1 MFRASAASFVMGIAL
16 LSTSTT
22 TFAAE
27 NGAAASNEAENKDAE
42 ARRDGIVVTGLLSK
56 DAAMAAKA
64 DIPIL
69 ENSQAISIVSKE
81 TLDQQGV
88 RRLADALFNVAG
100 VSRNNTYGF
109 FDGFNIRGFSASA
122 GATYLDGLLDD
133 PGVAYATTE
142 LTGLERVEVVKGPA
156 SGLFGQGPL
165 SGIVNLVSKRPQ
177 EEAFLDVS
185 VAGGSYNLFEGQIDA
200 NSPLTADGTVLAR
213 VSAVFRDQDF
223 FVHGSG
229 QRRIFIAPSL
239 TWKPSPDT
247 SLTLLGR
254 YVNDKV
260 NPWSP
265 TTAYGT
271 ALPNPNGDI
280 SIKLSINDTEYPAIQ
295 KNNYWT
301 LGYVLDHKFSDA
313 ISFHQSVRYQDFHNS
328 WDHWLF
334 VSSISAD
341 YRQVGRFYYGP
352 FNEDGTYFRAD
363 SNLSARFDTG
373 PLSHYVLAGV
383 DYGRKKYDQSNL
395 FDGGPYYLDLYEPVY
410 GTVSGP
416 NPAVASTTTAGLNK
430 QRGFY
435 LQDHV
440 KLGEWLTLTVG
451 GRWDKASSQTTS
463 NGVTGAKISD
473 TAFSPRAGL
482 TFGLNDAVS
491 LYFNFAKSFNPQGSY
506 LSADGTSLPPER
518 GVNYEGGLK
527 VARADGT
534 LTGMATLFQLT
545 RTNVATADL
554 SPDAP
559 PNTYVLT
566 GEQRTRGIELE
577 GAWRPL
583 PGLDLTAAYTYLD
596 AKVTADS
603 RLLVG
608 SRLGSVPHHIV
619 NLWGRYTIQSGA
631 LANLG
636 AGLGLHHESNRPSST
651 ASASSAPFMLDGY
664 VLVDAA
670 LYYKIGQWSAQANI
684 RNIFNERYFPTAS
697 LTRTTPGEPRTF
709 MISLSRRF

>member
-1 MFRASAASFVMGIAL
+1 MFRGSFSSIAVCLTLTAAPAF
-16 LSTSTT
+16 
-22 TFAAE
+22 
-27 NGAAASNEAENKDAE
+27 GADESEKGRDAQR
-42 ARRDGIVVTGLLSK
+42 ADIVVTGHLTPET
-56 DAAMAAKA
+56 AIAAKT
-64 DIPIL
+64 DIPLL

-100 VSRNNTYGF
+100 VSRNNNYGF
-109 FDGFNIRGFSASA
+109 FDGFNIRGFNASS

-133 PGVAYATTE
+133 PGVNYATTE
-142 LTGLERVEVVKGPA
+142 LAGLDRVEVVKGPA

-177 EEAFLDVS
+177 EEAFLEAS
-185 VAGGSYNLFEGQIDA
+185 VAGGSYNLFEAQIDA
-200 NSPLTADGTVLAR
+200 NAPITADGTLLGR
-213 VSAVFRDQDF
+213 VSALYRDQDF
-223 FVHGSG
+223 FVHGTG
-229 QRRIFIAPSL
+229 QRRVFIAPSL
-239 TWKPSPDT
+239 TWKPTSNT

-254 YVNDKV
+254 YVSDKV

-301 LGYVLDHKFSDA
+301 LGYVLDHKFNDA

-334 VSSISAD
+334 VSSISSD
-341 YRQVGRFYYGP
+341 YRKVGRFYYGP
-352 FNEDGTYFRAD
+352 FDEDGTYFRAD

-395 FDGGPYYLDLYEPVY
+395 FDVGPYYLDLYNPVY
-410 GTVSGP
+410 GTVTGP

-440 KLGEWLTLTVG
+440 KIGNWLTLTVG
-451 GRWDKASSQTTS
+451 GRWDKASSQTVS
-463 NGVTGAKISD
+463 NGVPGAKVSD

-482 TFGLNDAVS
+482 TFALTDAMS

-506 LSADGTSLPPER
+506 LSADGSSLPPER
-518 GVNYEGGLK
+518 GVNYEGGIK
-527 VARADGT
+527 IARKDGT
-534 LTGMATLFQLT
+534 LIGMATIFQLT

-554 SPDAP
+554 SPGAP
-559 PNTYVLT
+559 PNTYILT

-577 GAWRPL
+577 GAWRPS
-583 PGLDLTAAYTYLD
+583 PGFELTAAYTYLD

-619 NLWGRYTIQSGA
+619 NLWTRYTIQSGA

-651 ASASSAPFMLDGY
+651 ASAAAVPFMLDGY

-670 LYYKIGQWSAQANI
+670 LYYRFGDWAAQANI
-684 RNIFNERYFPTAS
+684 RNIFNERYFPTGS

>member
-1 MFRASAASFVMGIAL
+1 MFRASAASFAMGIAL
-16 LSTSTT
+16 FSAPTAALAAANE
-22 TFAAE
+22 AAE
-27 NGAAASNEAENKDAE
+27 NSAAEEAE
-42 ARRDGIVVTGLLSK
+42 ARRGTIIVTGHLAK
-56 DAAMAAKA
+56 DTAMAAKA

-69 ENSQAISIVSKE
+69 ENSQAISIISKE
-81 TLDQQGV
+81 TLDLQGV
-88 RRLADALFNVAG
+88 RRLGDALFNVAG

-133 PGVAYATTE
+133 PGVNYATTE
-142 LTGLERVEVVKGPA
+142 LAGLERVEVVKGPA

-177 EEAFLDVS
+177 EEAFVDVS
-185 VAGGSYNLFEGQIDA
+185 VAGGSYDLFEAQIDA
-200 NSPLTADGTVLAR
+200 NSPITADGTLLGR
-213 VSAVFRDQDF
+213 ISAVFRDQDF

-254 YVNDKV
+254 YVDDKV

-295 KNNYWT
+295 KNDYWT

-334 VSSISAD
+334 VSSISSD

-352 FNEDGTYFRAD
+352 FNENGTYFRAD

-373 PLSHYVLAGV
+373 PLNHYVLAGI

-416 NPAVASTTTAGLNK
+416 DPAVASTTSGGINK

-440 KLGEWLTLTVG
+440 KLGEWLTVTLG
-451 GRWDKASSQTTS
+451 GRWDKASSHNS
-463 NGVTGAKISD
+463 SGGVFGAKVTD

-482 TFGLNDAVS
+482 TFGLSNAVS
-491 LYFNFAKSFNPQGSY
+491 LYFNFAKSFSPQGSY
-506 LSADGTSLPPER
+506 RSADGSTLPPER

-527 VARADGT
+527 VARSDGT
-534 LTGMATLFQLT
+534 LTGMATIFQLT
-545 RTNVATADL
+545 RENVATADL
-554 SPDAP
+554 SPNAP

-577 GAWRPL
+577 GAWRPV

-596 AKVTADS
+596 AEVTADS

-608 SRLGSVPHHIV
+608 SRLGSVPRHIV

-651 ASASSAPFMLDGY
+651 ATASAPPFMLDGY

-670 LYYKIGQWSAQANI
+670 LYYKIGGWSAQANV

>member
-1 MFRASAASFVMGIAL
+1 MFRGS
-16 LSTSTT
+16 
-22 TFAAE
+22 FAAIAACLALTAAPAFAADE
-27 NGAAASNEAENKDAE
+27 NEKDNEG
-42 ARRDGIVVTGLLSK
+42 RRDDIIVTGQIIA
-56 DAAMAAKA
+56 DTAVAAKA
-64 DIPIL
+64 DIPLL
-69 ENSQAISIVSKE
+69 ENSQAISIISKE

-133 PGVAYATTE
+133 PGVNYATTE
-142 LTGLERVEVVKGPA
+142 LAGLERVEVVKGPA

-177 EEAFLDVS
+177 DKAFFEAS

-200 NSPLTADGTVLAR
+200 NSPLTADGTLLGR
-213 VSAVFRDQDF
+213 VSAVYRDQDF

-239 TWKPSPDT
+239 TWKPT
-247 SLTLLGR
+247 SFTTLTVLGR

-271 ALPNPNGDI
+271 ALPNPNGDLP
-280 SIKLSINDTEYPAIQ
+280 IKLSINDTEYPAIQ

-313 ISFHQSVRYQDFHNS
+313 IAFHQSVRYQDFHNS
-328 WDHWLF
+328 WDRWLF
-334 VSSISAD
+334 VSSISSD
-341 YRQVGRFYYGP
+341 YRTVGRFFYGP
-352 FNEDGTYFRAD
+352 FSEDGTYFRAD

-373 PLSHYVLAGV
+373 PLSHYVLAGI
-383 DYGRKKYDQSNL
+383 DYGRKKYDQSNVY
-395 FDGGPYYLDLYEPVY
+395 DPGPYYLDLYAPVY
-410 GTVSGP
+410 GTVSEA
-416 NPAVASTTTAGLNK
+416 NPTIAPTITVGLNK

-440 KLGEWLTLTVG
+440 KLGKWLTLTIG

-482 TFGLNDAVS
+482 TFGLSDAVS
-491 LYFNFAKSFNPQGSY
+491 LYFNYAKSFNPQGSY
-506 LSADGTSLPPER
+506 LAADGSSLPPER

-527 VARADGT
+527 VARKDGT
-534 LTGMATLFQLT
+534 LTGMATVFQLT
-545 RTNVATADL
+545 RTNVAAADL
-554 SPDAP
+554 SAGAP

-566 GEQRTRGIELE
+566 GEQRTRGVELE

-583 PGLDLTAAYTYLD
+583 PGLELTAAYTYLD

-619 NLWGRYTIQSGA
+619 NLWSRYTIQSGV

-636 AGLGLHHESNRPSST
+636 AGLGLHHESNRPSAT
-651 ASASSAPFMLDGY
+651 ASSSSAPFMLDGY

-670 LYYKIGQWSAQANI
+670 LYYRFGGWSAQANI